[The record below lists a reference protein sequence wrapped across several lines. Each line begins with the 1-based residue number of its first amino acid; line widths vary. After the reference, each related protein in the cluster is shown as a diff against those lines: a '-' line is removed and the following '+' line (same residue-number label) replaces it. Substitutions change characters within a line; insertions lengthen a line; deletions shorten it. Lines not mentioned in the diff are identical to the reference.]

1 MELLETAASYLVA
14 AAVGAFAIWYP
25 NRRIKRQFTL
35 MLEAIAEG
43 KVEGKDW
50 RFVRDA
56 RGNPVG
62 FRVIHSASAPTD
74 KPGSN

>member
-1 MELLETAASYLVA
+1 MEWLETVVSYLVA

-25 NRRIKRQFTL
+25 NRSIKRQFTL

-50 RFVRDA
+50 RLVRDD

-62 FRVIHSASAPTD
+62 FRVIHGASAPTD
-74 KPGSN
+74 RPGSN